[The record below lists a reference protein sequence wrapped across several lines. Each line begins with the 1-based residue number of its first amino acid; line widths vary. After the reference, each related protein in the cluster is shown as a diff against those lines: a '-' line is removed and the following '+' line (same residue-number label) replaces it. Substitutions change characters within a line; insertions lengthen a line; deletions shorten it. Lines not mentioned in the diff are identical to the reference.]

1 MIGYLGYKILNNLL
15 LRIVASKQSPLLR
28 SVGVFNE
35 DHRAFYFEFSDATTH
50 FGDRLFFL
58 PLILTLVKNGYTV
71 RLSDQDF
78 VTSEL
83 LMKIAGC
90 NQLDSAGYQDGDVVI
105 IPKPSY
111 LRFMQ
116 RYPDCVLVDF
126 TDNSVK
132 QGITDQLVVSF
143 QECFDLNFS
152 LFPEFPVCIGSSNTH
167 SPLDEGGKYW
177 LFSNYINSG
186 RFRKLFVNENKLLEQ
201 CKELRNQGY
210 KIIHVGSKQDVQI
223 DNCLYDFVDIDLRG
237 KISIYQL
244 IDLVCNESVI
254 GAVTYDNFLMHLVG
268 IYCKRAFVL
277 FRGRF
282 SKAQYEHHMN
292 CVNNTFFVD
301 ASRLEYL

>member
-15 LRIVASKQSPLLR
+15 LRMVSSKQTPLLR
-28 SVGVFNE
+28 SVGVFNG
-35 DHRAFYFEFSDATTH
+35 DQRAFYFEFSDATTH

-71 RLSDQDF
+71 RLSDRDF

-83 LMKIAGC
+83 FMKIAGC

-143 QECFDLNFS
+143 QKCFDLNFS
-152 LFPEFPVCIGSSNTH
+152 LFPEFPVCIGSSKKH
-167 SPLDEGGKYW
+167 SLLDEGGKYW

-186 RFRKLFVNENKLLEQ
+186 RFRKFFVNENKLLEQ
-201 CKELRNQGY
+201 CKELKNQGY
-210 KIIHVGSKQDVQI
+210 KIIHVGSKHDVQI

-244 IDLVCNESVI
+244 IDLVYNQSVI

-268 IYCKRAFVL
+268 LYRKQAFVL

-282 SKAQYEHHMN
+282 SKVQYQHHIN
-292 CVNNTFFVD
+292 SVNNTFFVD
-301 ASRLEYL
+301 ISRLKYL